1 MCLEVTQQA
10 SSVWVSENLMIN
22 DRESFPLTVECGKN
36 LVRYISIPPG
46 TGKTG
51 VICG

>member
-1 MCLEVTQQA
+1 M
-10 SSVWVSENLMIN
+10 VSENLMIN
-22 DRESFPLTVECGKN
+22 DRNRFHLPWNVKN
-36 LVRYISIPPG
+36 LGTLHSILG